1 VSESF
6 VTGVEASLALYAA
19 NAVVMTTLQ
28 KALST
33 AVLMVLCGALIY
45 ETRKASALT
54 AKVQNLEREQVLL
67 TEQNETL
74 ARQRD
79 EALNKFAALRDR
91 KEAPAGNMSELL
103 RLRGEVSRLR
113 SSEKE
118 AALEKAGQARRG
130 TPLPTWQ
137 PNRAANVGRGRPE
150 DALQTYIWSGMTTNS
165 GDLAACVVADE
176 NDPPDKRSV
185 QKIIDNPQEQIFKG
199 LTQLTQLSQT
209 PVSANEV
216 LLEFTGRPGPDLE
229 VTRTMM
235 LRNVNG
241 EWRLVLFN
249 QRDADGKITHVAPW
263 VPLSRQ

>member
-1 VSESF
+1 VSVAF
-6 VTGVEASLALYAA
+6 GTGAA
-19 NAVVMTTLQ
+19 TSSTYGTTSTMVMKTPQ
-28 KALST
+28 KALT
-33 AVLMVLCGALIY
+33 IVVLIILGGALIY

-79 EALNKFAALRDR
+79 EALNKFAALRDQ

-118 AALEKAGQARRG
+118 AALEKAGRARRG

-137 PNRAANVGRGRPE
+137 PDRAANVGRGRPE

-165 GDLAACVVADE
+165 GELAACVVADE

-185 QKIIDNPQEQIFKG
+185 QRIIDNPQEQVFKG

-263 VPLSRQ
+263 APLSRQ